1 MSIWTS
7 LFKGAPKAK
16 GGTADFPSGDDWLM
30 KADENPRD
38 PVARHRAGEELARRG
53 DKPAAVRNLLAAA
66 DLYMTQ
72 GFAVKA
78 MAALVSVLQVDPE
91 NDDVHARIV
100 NIARD
105 EELPVNRQADLTIR
119 TRLRAWTPL
128 FSDFT
133 RSDLTDIIR
142 QMSVRRFEEGEVL
155 LAQGEIAKSL
165 SVLMDGSVRILT
177 TTPKGEIAEIGRLR
191 HGDFFGESS
200 VLLDLP
206 TPATLEAESEGELLV
221 WPREAFDRICAE
233 RPALRAVLERFHEE
247 RAHQAVDAVV
257 ARFHKSA

>member
-7 LFKGAPKAK
+7 MFKGTPRAK
-16 GGTADFPSGDDWLM
+16 GECGVVPSGDEWLM
-30 KADENPRD
+30 KAEENPRD

-53 DKPAAVRNLLAAA
+53 DLAAATRSLLAAA

-78 MAALVSVLQVDPE
+78 MAVLVAILQIDSE
-91 NDDVHARIV
+91 NDDVRTRIA

-105 EELPVNRQADLTIR
+105 EDLQVNRGADLTIR

-142 QMSVRRFEEGEVL
+142 QMNVRRFEAGETLLEQGEV
-155 LAQGEIAKSL
+155 ATAL

-177 TTPKGEIAEIGRLR
+177 KTPRGEIAEIGRLR

-206 TPATLEAESEGELLV
+206 TPATLEAESEGELLI
-221 WPREAFDRICAE
+221 WPRDAFDQMCGE

-257 ARFHKSA
+257 ARFHKTA